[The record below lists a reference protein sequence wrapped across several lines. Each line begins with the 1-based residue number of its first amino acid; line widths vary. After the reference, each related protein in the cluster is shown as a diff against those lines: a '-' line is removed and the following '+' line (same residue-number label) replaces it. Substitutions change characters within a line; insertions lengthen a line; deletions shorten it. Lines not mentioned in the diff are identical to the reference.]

1 MAPHYSHNHKR
12 RTQNASRHFPLKLPT
27 LINFLPGLT
36 SCLRMEV
43 DRCHLRRFSVLTS
56 SQRSLQILSSWQ
68 STWWMPPLTLVFTNC
83 HRLWSASR
91 VFHSS
96 NGGVVR
102 KRHAMEKSTSCSY
115 EKDMLRPASMNAWT
129 CCIVTFNRYVV
140 KRARV
145 LYVLASFPFG
155 DLQPI
160 NFFSAM
166 A

>member
-96 NGGVVR
+96 N
-102 KRHAMEKSTSCSY
+102 
-115 EKDMLRPASMNAWT
+115 EKDTLWRKVQAASMNAWI
-129 CCIVTFNRYVV
+129 CCIVSHNRYVV